1 MLEENKDIDIISLVE
16 KRKKKREE
24 KKKTDRRL
32 PWEQRKKNIKEWTTF
47 YRRNWNIYAERRLKI
62 KLYPFQHVMVYLA
75 GISQYWYAICSR
87 GASKSMIAGLLAVI
101 HSCLYPFA
109 EVVITSSTI
118 PQATKLVKK
127 KIEDELCKKLS
138 PVLQY
143 YYEHGDI
150 VFRYNNDC
158 VEVDLSKINGSMIT
172 VLPCLDSSRGSRAT
186 MVIYE
191 ERRLLKK
198 SLIDSVFSKMA
209 HPRQSKFS
217 LLDEYKDSNGKTLS
231 RWVEQCKTISITSAR
246 FRSESF
252 WQEFKLV
259 VQQSMIRKD
268 HTYNFF
274 ASNIFLAILFNL
286 KTWADYWHDK
296 EFDSDIDFVTEDL
309 NEMYGETEGAFFLLE
324 DFRKNQVIKRAY
336 KPPTP
341 MDIFMS
347 TDLGNRPKGEFEKRL
362 LFIDYAFVNSN
373 TNDND
378 NSVIGCMS
386 VIMKDGKTRRKVEYI
401 GTHPASDSEGFQQ
414 KIREF
419 FWDYQADYIVMDER
433 SGGTLYYT
441 ELSKPFEHPSRSN
454 WNPHGFTV
462 CYESALQIV
471 PDAKI
476 QELKGKTVDTEAIPC
491 IIPIVGT
498 SERNSLMWLDL
509 KKALDNE
516 MIEFLVD
523 ELTIETELEEDVNY
537 LTMSSEEKVNIK
549 LPYVQTA
556 LMMSEAISLTQT
568 WNNGILKLSEPNR
581 NSATKDKIVAL
592 SYGNHIATLIGD
604 KYAVDEQRD
613 TNLDELDQLVF

>member
-1 MLEENKDIDIISLVE
+1 MSMLEENKDIDIISLVE
-16 KRKKKREE
+16 KRKKKQEE

-186 MVIYE
+186 MLIYE

-217 LLDEYKDSNGKTLS
+217 LLDEYKDSNGKTLP

-309 NEMYGETEGAFFLLE
+309 NEMYGETEGAFFL
-324 DFRKNQVIKRAY
+324 
-336 KPPTP
+336 
-341 MDIFMS
+341 
-347 TDLGNRPKGEFEKRL
+347 
-362 LFIDYAFVNSN
+362 
-373 TNDND
+373 
-378 NSVIGCMS
+378 
-386 VIMKDGKTRRKVEYI
+386 
-401 GTHPASDSEGFQQ
+401 
-414 KIREF
+414 
-419 FWDYQADYIVMDER
+419 
-433 SGGTLYYT
+433 
-441 ELSKPFEHPSRSN
+441 
-454 WNPHGFTV
+454 
-462 CYESALQIV
+462 
-471 PDAKI
+471 
-476 QELKGKTVDTEAIPC
+476 
-491 IIPIVGT
+491 
-498 SERNSLMWLDL
+498 SL
-509 KKALDNE
+509 
-516 MIEFLVD
+516 I
-523 ELTIETELEEDVNY
+523 
-537 LTMSSEEKVNIK
+537 
-549 LPYVQTA
+549 
-556 LMMSEAISLTQT
+556 
-568 WNNGILKLSEPNR
+568 
-581 NSATKDKIVAL
+581 
-592 SYGNHIATLIGD
+592 HI
-604 KYAVDEQRD
+604 
-613 TNLDELDQLVF
+613 